1 MAGPIHLRRA
11 RALRQEAEAT
21 HREARPSERPLT
33 DAECHEW
40 RDADGLLD
48 RTILVAD
55 DLPMFRELASLFLAR
70 SARIVTAETGDEALL
85 LAQQGR
91 PDLILAD
98 LHMPGMSGDELCRAI
113 KADPELCHT
122 PVLVMIGSQD
132 SGDRAAAVRAG
143 ADDLLTK
150 PLDRVGLIE
159 AVGRFLRWQEVRGL
173 PRIDCSLPVGVER
186 AGVERDEAT
195 SWGMARNMSRGGL
208 FVETVDPV
216 DLEMEVSLRFALPE
230 IPHEFCPTAQVIWRS
245 DTDSDQLLR
254 GMGLRFLEIDR
265 RAERQLDEYV
275 FHHRFSRELPL
286 MGELP

>member
-1 MAGPIHLRRA
+1 M
-11 RALRQEAEAT
+11 
-21 HREARPSERPLT
+21 T